1 MVTKKSLLK
10 YLKARQP
17 ASGRELTEAFG
28 ISRQAINK
36 HLKGL
41 IENGKVCKEGTTK
54 GTVYTV
60 HSAADKKDVSQKFR
74 KRYVLEGLEEHVVF
88 NECETSLQLR
98 KNISHN
104 VFDIVRYAFTEMMN
118 NAIEH
123 SESKPGDV
131 EFFMNAYD
139 CGFKIKD
146 YGIGIFYSVFKKL
159 SLPDE
164 SAAVGELLKG
174 KTTTMKER
182 HTGEGVFF
190 TSKSGDHI
198 IFRSHRAELVFDNKV
213 KDVFMTAR
221 RFTRGTEVS
230 FRISRNSKR
239 KLGDIFNLYAP
250 AEYEH
255 RFEKTRVFVALYHKE
270 LMSRSEARRMLNG
283 LDKFREIIIDFL
295 GVRSIGQGF
304 ADEIFRVFRK
314 VHPDIAVR
322 VENLNPSLQPIIRH
336 AIENGPTI
344 PL

>member
-1 MVTKKSLLK
+1 MVTKKNLLK
-10 YLKARQP
+10 YLKARQL
-17 ASGRELTEAFG
+17 ASGRELAEAFG

-60 HSAADKKDVSQKFR
+60 HSTTDKKDVSQKFK

-88 NECETSLQLR
+88 NECESNLQLR

-104 VFDIVRYAFTEMMN
+104 VFDIVRYAFTEMID

-123 SESKPGDV
+123 SESKLGDI
-131 EFFMNAYD
+131 EFFLNAYN

-198 IFRSHRAELVFDNKV
+198 IFQSHRAELVFDNKV
-213 KDVFMTAR
+213 KDVFMAAR
-221 RFTRGTEVS
+221 RFTKGTEVS

-270 LMSRSEARRMLNG
+270 LVSRSEARRILNG

-314 VHPDIAVR
+314 VHPDIAIS
-322 VENLNPSLQPIIRH
+322 VENLNPSLRPIIRH
-336 AIENGPTI
+336 VVEKVV
-344 PL
+344 L

>member
-1 MVTKKSLLK
+1 MVVTKKSLLK
-10 YLKARQP
+10 YLKARQL

-28 ISRQAINK
+28 ISRQGINK
-36 HLKGL
+36 HLKAL
-41 IENGKVCKEGTTK
+41 IESGKVRKEGATK
-54 GTVYTV
+54 GAVYTLCGTKE
-60 HSAADKKDVSQKFR
+60 KKDVLQKFK
-74 KRYVLEGLEEHVVF
+74 KRCALEGLEEHAVF
-88 NECETSLQLR
+88 NECESSLQLR
-98 KNISHN
+98 KNLSHN
-104 VFDIVRYAFTEMMN
+104 VLNIVQYAFTEMMN

-123 SESKPGDV
+123 SESKFCDI
-131 EFFMNAYD
+131 EFSLNAYN

-174 KTTTMKER
+174 KTTAMKER

-198 IFRSHRAELVFDNKV
+198 AFRSHRAELVFDNKV
-213 KDVFMTAR
+213 KDVFVATR

-255 RFEKTRVFVALYHKE
+255 RFEKTRVFVTLYHKE

-304 ADEIFRVFRK
+304 ADEVFRVFK
-314 VHPDIAVR
+314 KTHSDIVLT
-322 VENLNPSLQPIIRH
+322 VENLNPILQPIIRH
-336 AIENGPTI
+336 AVDKTVP
-344 PL
+344 